1 MAAPAESEQTNLL
14 PTSDPVDSPP
24 EPRPAKESPQRKWLR
39 NLRWQAH
46 WLLPNLIPDPYGT
59 DREYEREHDRKENE
73 RIRVPLELE
82 LRVNMI
88 WGVELYGPAEV
99 EGLYSGLEKLGW
111 KGVAAW
117 NEKDSV
123 LRWVRERRSFGA
135 GAWLNVGWVLGKER
149 RGNTLLVHNFA
160 TLPPGVESLMV
171 RVYQITSSLT
181 AMLVGFQLD
190 ESLAQRYATELN
202 RDRTTYHRRSL
213 RSRRS
218 IQFIGPET
226 QKREAIEVVRRD
238 LRRMVGN
245 WFGQHLP
252 GFFSELNRPEKF
264 PTMELLTSQSGPIFH
279 EPEDSPRKGFPGWRW
294 ALTNVSPHE
303 TWTYKDSPG
312 LQLSMDRFREE
323 EEGLHILT
331 ALDIAAYP
339 EEEMKHYGGKTM
351 NAFLHVCHETLH
363 GFLIHASTFEYLKE
377 QSRDINVTRE
387 NLKKARSGRRSV
399 KRSLHEISQF
409 FDRTLGSPAIAR
421 ELARKSKDA
430 GWYRH
435 DCPSFTAPGWG
446 DGAKPRELIEE
457 IRGSV
462 NYLANRLTE
471 EEVSIREHFEQV
483 SAILSVRES
492 IKAQRRME
500 WLTVLALVVAFAS
513 LMVALLPR
521 DKLAQDLDAFWQVGV
536 TAFWQVAGK

>member
-1 MAAPAESEQTNLL
+1 MAASAESEQTNLL
-14 PTSDPVDSPP
+14 PTSNPADSPT

-59 DREYEREHDRKENE
+59 DREYEREHDRKENQ

-123 LRWVRERRSFGA
+123 LKWVLERRSFGA

-149 RGNTLLVHNFA
+149 RGNAPLVHNFA

-181 AMLVGFQLD
+181 AMLVGFQLN

-202 RDRTTYHRRSL
+202 RDRTTYRRRSL

-218 IQFIGPET
+218 IQFIGPEN

-238 LRRMVGN
+238 LRRMVGT

-252 GFFSELNRPEKF
+252 GFFSGLNRPEKF
-264 PTMELLTSQSGPIFH
+264 PTMELLTSQGGPILH
-279 EPEDSPRKGFPGWRW
+279 EPEDSQREGFPGWRW
-294 ALTNVSPHE
+294 ALANVSPHE
-303 TWTYKDSPG
+303 TWTCKDSPW

-323 EEGLHILT
+323 DEGLHILT

-339 EEEMKHYGGKTM
+339 EEEMKHCGGKTM
-351 NAFLHVCHETLH
+351 NSFLHVCHETLH

-435 DCPSFTAPGWG
+435 DCPSFTTSGWG
-446 DGAKPRELIEE
+446 NGDKPRELIEE
-457 IRGSV
+457 IRGRV

-483 SAILSVRES
+483 SAVLSVRES

-500 WLTVLALVVAFAS
+500 WLTVLALAVAFAS
-513 LMVALLPR
+513 LMAALLPR
-521 DKLAQDLDAFWQVGV
+521 DKLARDLDTFWQAGV
-536 TAFWQVAGK
+536 MTLRKLAGE

>member
-1 MAAPAESEQTNLL
+1 MATPTESEQPNLL
-14 PTSDPVDSPP
+14 PTNDPANSPP
-24 EPRPAKESPQRKWLR
+24 EPPPAKESPERKWLR

-46 WLLPNLIPDPYGT
+46 WLLPNLIPNPYRT
-59 DREYEREHDRKENE
+59 DREYEREHDLKENE
-73 RIRVPLELE
+73 RIRVPLDLE

-88 WGVELYGPAEV
+88 WGVELYGSAEV

-135 GAWLNVGWVLGKER
+135 GAWLNVGQVLGKER
-149 RGNTLLVHNFA
+149 RGNAPLIHNFT
-160 TLPPGVESLMV
+160 TLPPGVESLTV

-181 AMLVGFQLD
+181 AMLVGFQLN

-202 RDRTTYHRRSL
+202 RNRTTYRRRSF

-218 IQFIGPET
+218 IQSIGPEN
-226 QKREAIEVVRRD
+226 QKREAIEVARRD

-245 WFGQHLP
+245 WFGQHIP
-252 GFFSELNRPEKF
+252 GFFSGLNRPEKF
-264 PTMELLTSQSGPIFH
+264 PTMELLTSQRGPIFH
-279 EPEDSPRKGFPGWRW
+279 EPEHSPRNGFSGWRW
-294 ALTNVSPHE
+294 ALANVSPHE

-312 LQLSMDRFREE
+312 LQLSMSRFREE

-331 ALDIAAYP
+331 ALDVAAYS

-363 GFLIHASTFEYLKE
+363 GFLIHASTLEYLKE

-430 GWYRH
+430 GWYHH
-435 DCPSFTAPGWG
+435 DCPSFTTPGWRDG
-446 DGAKPRELIEE
+446 DKPRELTEE
-457 IRGSV
+457 IRGSI

-483 SAILSVRES
+483 SAVLSVRES

-513 LMVALLPR
+513 LMVAFLPR
-521 DKLAQDLDAFWQVGV
+521 DKLARDLDAFWKSGV
-536 TAFWQVAGK
+536 TAFWRVADK

>member
-14 PTSDPVDSPP
+14 PTSAPEDSPP

-46 WLLPNLIPDPYGT
+46 CLLPNLIPDPYGT
-59 DREYEREHDRKENE
+59 DREYESEHDRKENE

-123 LRWVRERRSFGA
+123 LRWVRGRRSFGA
-135 GAWLNVGWVLGKER
+135 GAWLNVGCVLGKER
-149 RGNTLLVHNFA
+149 RGNALLAHNFA

-190 ESLAQRYATELN
+190 ESLTQRYETALN
-202 RDRTTYHRRSL
+202 RDRTTYRRRSS

-218 IQFIGPET
+218 IQFIGPEN
-226 QKREAIEVVRRD
+226 QKRQAIEAARRD
-238 LRRMVGN
+238 LRSMVGN
-245 WFGQHLP
+245 WFGQHIP
-252 GFFSELNRPEKF
+252 GFFSGLNRSEMF
-264 PTMELLTSQSGPIFH
+264 PTMELLTSLSGSIFH
-279 EPEDSPRKGFPGWRW
+279 EPDHSPRNGFPGWRW
-294 ALTNVSPHE
+294 VLANVSPHE
-303 TWTYKDSPG
+303 AWTCKDSPG

-323 EEGLHILT
+323 EEGLHILA
-331 ALDIAAYP
+331 ALDVAAYP
-339 EEEMKHYGGKTM
+339 EEKMKHYGGKSL

-387 NLKKARSGRRSV
+387 NLKKARSGRDSV

-430 GWYRH
+430 AWYNY
-435 DCPSFTAPGWG
+435 DCPPFTAPGWRNG
-446 DGAKPRELIEE
+446 DKPRELTEE
-457 IRGSV
+457 IRGSI
-462 NYLANRLTE
+462 NYLANRLIE

-492 IKAQRRME
+492 IKVQRRME
-500 WLTVLALVVAFAS
+500 WLTVLALFVAFAS

-521 DKLAQDLDAFWQVGV
+521 NKLSQDPDAFWQAGV
-536 TAFWQVAGK
+536 TAFRKVAGK

>member
-1 MAAPAESEQTNLL
+1 M
-14 PTSDPVDSPP
+14 
-24 EPRPAKESPQRKWLR
+24 R

-46 WLLPNLIPDPYGT
+46 WLLPNLIPDPYRT

-82 LRVNMI
+82 LRVNVI
-88 WGVELYGPAEV
+88 WGVELYGSAEV

-135 GAWLNVGWVLGKER
+135 WAWLNVGCVLGKER
-149 RGNTLLVHNFA
+149 RGNAPPLIHNFT
-160 TLPPGVESLMV
+160 TLPPGVQSLTV
-171 RVYQITSSLT
+171 CVHQITSSLT
-181 AMLVGFQLD
+181 VMLVGFLLE

-202 RDRTTYHRRSL
+202 RDRTTYRRRSF

-218 IQFIGPET
+218 IQSIGPEN
-226 QKREAIEVVRRD
+226 QKREAIEVARRD

-245 WFGQHLP
+245 WFGQHIP
-252 GFFSELNRPEKF
+252 GFFSGLKRPENF

-279 EPEDSPRKGFPGWRW
+279 EPEHSPRNRFSGWRW
-294 ALTNVSPHE
+294 ALANVPPHE
-303 TWTYKDSPG
+303 TWTYKSSPG
-312 LQLSMDRFREE
+312 LQLSIDRFREQ
-323 EEGLHILT
+323 EEGLHILA
-331 ALDIAAYP
+331 ALDVAAYP
-339 EEEMKHYGGKTM
+339 EEGMKHYGGKTM
-351 NAFLHVCHETLH
+351 NAFLHVCQETLH
-363 GFLIHASTFEYLKE
+363 GFLIHASTLEYLKE
-377 QSRDINVTRE
+377 QSRDINATRE

-399 KRSLHEISQF
+399 KRSLREISQF

-421 ELARKSKDA
+421 ELARESKDA
-430 GWYRH
+430 GWYHH
-435 DCPSFTAPGWG
+435 DCPSFTTPGWG
-446 DGAKPRELIEE
+446 DGDKPRELTEE
-457 IRGSV
+457 IRGSI
-462 NYLANRLTE
+462 NYLANRLIE

-483 SAILSVRES
+483 SAVLSVHES

-521 DKLAQDLDAFWQVGV
+521 DKLAQDLDAFWQAGV